1 MNNTLKIIGC
11 RAGSPLHAAPASGY
25 LLKTTKGNILIE
37 CGPGVVVNL
46 ENEEVEKLIGVV
58 ATHRHADHCLDLMA
72 LAYRLLFPVLLRPL
86 PLYGPPSLR
95 ETISL
100 YDSTFGI
107 PSLPALKKPLSTAFD
122 FTPVPPGK
130 SFAIAE
136 SWTFDTLATK
146 HPVETFALRS
156 REFNFAYTSDGACT
170 DELHVFCKNCGV
182 LLSEVTYPD
191 EEGRDLNEHGHMT
204 AAHCAD
210 LAKFSG
216 TSTLV
221 ATHLS
226 DPADGERS
234 MRTIRRLFG
243 GDAILAYPGLEIP
256 LVPREKELPE
266 PL

>member
-25 LLKTTKGNILIE
+25 LLKTRKGNILIE
-37 CGPGVVVNL
+37 CGPGVVVSL
-46 ENEEVEKLIGVV
+46 ENREVEELIGVV
-58 ATHRHADHCLDLMA
+58 VTHRHADHCLDLMA

-107 PSLPALKKPLSTAFD
+107 PTLAGLKKPLSRAFD
-122 FTPVPPGK
+122 FTPVSPGEP
-130 SFAIAE
+130 FAIAE
-136 SWTFDTLATK
+136 LCTFDTLATK

-156 REFNFAYTSDGACT
+156 REFNFVYTSDGACT
-170 DELHVFCKNCGV
+170 EELRAFCKHCDV

-191 EEGRDLNEHGHMT
+191 EEGRDLSEHGHMT
-204 AAHCAD
+204 AALCAD
-210 LAKFSG
+210 LAERSG
-216 TSTLV
+216 TATLV

-226 DPADGERS
+226 DPADGEQS
-234 MRTIRRLFG
+234 MRTISQLFG
-243 GDAILAYPGLEIP
+243 GDSILAYPGLEIP
-256 LVPREKELPE
+256 LVLRGRKLSE